1 MGTKPAT
8 AADTKPERWDLAVH
22 LVGDEV
28 RSEAGWPTGI
38 KVGHE
43 VRFMSPDGKVKVEF
57 KPLDPSSLVPFGAK
71 GYEGAEEFHTVV
83 NACKFTVYCY
93 IKPDGKDRF
102 IGWGPDDPKAGMTGG
117 TTGSGH

>member
-1 MGTKPAT
+1 MAGEPGEVTVLLH
-8 AADTKPERWDLAVH
+8 RWRE
-22 LVGDEV
+22 GD
-28 RSEAGWPTGI
+28 
-38 KVGHE
+38 
-43 VRFMSPDGKVKVEF
+43 
-57 KPLDPSSLVPFGAK
+57 LVPFGAK